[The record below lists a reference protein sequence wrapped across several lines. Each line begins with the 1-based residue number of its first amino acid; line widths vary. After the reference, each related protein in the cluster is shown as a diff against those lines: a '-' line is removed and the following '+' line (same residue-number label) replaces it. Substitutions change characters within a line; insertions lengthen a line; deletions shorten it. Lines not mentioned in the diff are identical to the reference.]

1 METPGAGCPCSCKR
15 RSLGR
20 LQRHGPGPQSAARP
34 GNFQKLPGPERRA
47 NGSGPRL
54 SAEALR
60 SRGGR
65 LAAALRFPEAWAG
78 RWDARPRRGAGAAR
92 GRRGPLWEGF
102 SAFLGR
108 PGGFAPRI
116 CRETWRP
123 PLAEFSRAART
134 ARSVGHTLGLRALPC
149 PDRGCFFVLS
159 KCLPLIAPYLPA
171 FWGVGW
177 GEPYCIAFFF
187 TASFLLQPLP
197 RFLHLLPH
205 PNPQCDIRCLE
216 AAGLAP
222 SEVTR
227 ESVLTLSLS
236 VLFNSAVLSPGLS
249 ASAVQPR
256 HLIDLQKIRL
266 WERHPWQS
274 TGPLKLPVHCG
285 ESPAGAG
292 TTLSV
297 HQVQNPP
304 LGRAACSLRF
314 PCVNSKLIYSFDFL
328 KDSHVVARKP
338 NVTVFRDKSLYEGH
352 VRTQQEG
359 NHLQTRK
366 RDFTRNQPCQHLDLG
381 L

>member
-1 METPGAGCPCSCKR
+1 METPGAGCPCGCKR
-15 RSLGR
+15 RAPGR
-20 LQRHGPGPQSAARP
+20 LRRHGPGPQSAARP

-47 NGSGPRL
+47 TGSGPRL

-92 GRRGPLWEGF
+92 GRRGPLWGGF
-102 SAFLGR
+102 NAFLGR

-116 CRETWRP
+116 RRETWRP
-123 PLAEFSRAART
+123 PVGPFSFWGRSPSLGTPGSWRSLAGQRGRPGPWGTPWATEP
-134 ARSVGHTLGLRALPC
+134 LPC
-149 PDRGCFFVLS
+149 PDRGCFFVLW

-177 GEPYCIAFFF
+177 GEPSCIAFFF

-197 RFLHLLPH
+197 RFGHLLPH

-249 ASAVQPR
+249 
-256 HLIDLQKIRL
+256 
-266 WERHPWQS
+266 
-274 TGPLKLPVHCG
+274 
-285 ESPAGAG
+285 
-292 TTLSV
+292 
-297 HQVQNPP
+297 
-304 LGRAACSLRF
+304 
-314 PCVNSKLIYSFDFL
+314 
-328 KDSHVVARKP
+328 
-338 NVTVFRDKSLYEGH
+338 
-352 VRTQQEG
+352 
-359 NHLQTRK
+359 
-366 RDFTRNQPCQHLDLG
+366 G
-381 L
+381 LL